1 MIIHEVQTKPLKP
14 VLRGTIIIRYLLSA
28 ASSHHPMQDM
38 VQLSISLGYCAG
50 PPIGGVLK
58 EVKERMWNFN

>member
-1 MIIHEVQTKPLKP
+1 MGYRQNILKP
-14 VLRGTIIIRYLLSA
+14 MLRRTIIIRYLRLFG

-38 VQLSISLGYCAG
+38 LQLSISLGYCAG

-58 EVKERMWNFN
+58 EVRKECGTTIE